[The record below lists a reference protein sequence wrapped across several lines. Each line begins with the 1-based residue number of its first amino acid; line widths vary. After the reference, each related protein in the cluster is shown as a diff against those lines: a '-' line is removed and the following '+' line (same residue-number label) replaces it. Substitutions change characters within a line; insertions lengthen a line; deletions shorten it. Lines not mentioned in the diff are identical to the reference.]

1 MPFEWIT
8 DPRTVMTTVFNQIT
22 HTWRSRTLV
31 ITQQTA
37 AEVEAWMKANA
48 AWTDQTGE
56 ARRTL
61 FAEVQG
67 LVFQSTILI
76 GYGVDY
82 GFWLEFAHQGRFAI
96 IGPALD
102 HFGPRLFNRIQEE
115 IRKPA

>member
-1 MPFEWIT
+1 MPFNWIT
-8 DPRTVMTTVFNQIT
+8 DPITVLNLAFTEVTN
-22 HTWRSRTLV
+22 TWRSRTLI
-31 ITQQTA
+31 ITQETA
-37 AEVEAWMKANA
+37 DEIEAWMKRNA
-48 AWTDQTGE
+48 SWEDQTGE

-67 LVFQSTILI
+67 LILNTSILI

-82 GFWLEFAHQGRFAI
+82 GFWLEFANQGRFAI

-102 HFGPRLFNRIQEE
+102 HFGPRLYQRIQEE